1 MWQNEQQNLDFLDI
15 ITMLSFALQLQNT
28 ESHKID
34 ALRDEVSKK
43 LDSEIKAQL
52 NRIEQKLDNLLKL
65 VNSVKGM

>member
-1 MWQNEQQNLDFLDI
+1 MWQNELNMLDI

-43 LDSEIKAQL
+43 LDNDLKIQL
-52 NRIEQKLDNLLKL
+52 NRIEQKLDQILDKI
-65 VNSVKGM
+65 